1 MTFYSLKGKSDEL
14 LANLKAEF
22 LCDAHIFTITG
33 SDLYHTDG
41 DAAVYEF
48 KLVQAGYSAYVGG
61 IGYNI
66 INGNDKFR
74 EIIKTWFNKHTA
86 SNPTR

>member
-1 MTFYSLKGKSDEL
+1 MTFYRLKDKSDEL

-22 LCDAHIFTITG
+22 SYDAHTFIIT
-33 SDLYHTDG
+33 SYDLYHTDG
-41 DAAVYEF
+41 DAAAYEF
-48 KLVQAGYSAYVGG
+48 KLVQGGYSAYVGG

-74 EIIKTWFNKHTA
+74 EIIKNWFNKHTQ
-86 SNPTR
+86 SNQMK